1 MGQGSFLLLVLLA
14 LLSGALFGDLEET
27 KYYQTPL
34 VLTFDLGLL
43 VGFALCLG
51 CVRRIDATRLPFTHL
66 VAAAVVLV
74 FGLSASVMARAGMLF
89 DGAPID
95 LLVGDGLLGVFL
107 ALAAA
112 LWWLVLMEGDANE
125 SLLRFAQAL
134 GGASVSFM
142 ALSLLPKG
150 VILLVASLVA
160 PMLCGLCLLA
170 LLGDAAWSRADADP
184 NGAEDAGRAKE
195 EGIPGGVFETDGGTA
210 PEVRGDSLT
219 APTETGGNGGPGCD
233 CGCGNDPHV
242 AVAMGASAAS
252 LAHGEPSEKGGAMLA
267 STSASFR
274 APVSW
279 SERSE
284 SLPKVLVVSVVLS
297 VFVADLLMTLFP
309 ISLFTEAS
317 PLFSLITG
325 NPDAPTLGNL
335 TQPALIAAGLLAL
348 FAMFYGLMAARSD
361 IRLPII
367 CSIGFFAVAVG
378 FVTFPYH
385 APGGAP
391 IGIAEAGRCIVVIFA
406 LTAVRLYCADD
417 KPRRWMA
424 PTLGLVVA
432 CCGAM
437 MVADVLVVVLYQ
449 VPAFDYMDFR
459 IRTIFGGAGLLVL
472 VLLLLGPMHRVYE
485 VVRGR
490 EEAEGKQAVSVA
502 GPEAV
507 AEEGGVTLSV
517 ADQKGLAE
525 QRLRAFAE
533 AYHLSPRESEI
544 VGLVSQGRDVP
555 YIEQE
560 LVLSKSTV
568 KTHIRHIYEK
578 CGVSSRQ
585 DLLDL
590 LQDFEEES

>member
-1 MGQGSFLLLVLLA
+1 MVFVASPSKRAICQVVGQGGFLLLVLLA

-43 VGFALCLG
+43 AGFALCLG

-112 LWWLVLMEGDANE
+112 LWWLVLMEGDA
-125 SLLRFAQAL
+125 
-134 GGASVSFM
+134 
-142 ALSLLPKG
+142 
-150 VILLVASLVA
+150 
-160 PMLCGLCLLA
+160 
-170 LLGDAAWSRADADP
+170 
-184 NGAEDAGRAKE
+184 
-195 EGIPGGVFETDGGTA
+195 
-210 PEVRGDSLT
+210 
-219 APTETGGNGGPGCD
+219 
-233 CGCGNDPHV
+233 
-242 AVAMGASAAS
+242 
-252 LAHGEPSEKGGAMLA
+252 
-267 STSASFR
+267 
-274 APVSW
+274 
-279 SERSE
+279 
-284 SLPKVLVVSVVLS
+284 
-297 VFVADLLMTLFP
+297 
-309 ISLFTEAS
+309 
-317 PLFSLITG
+317 
-325 NPDAPTLGNL
+325 
-335 TQPALIAAGLLAL
+335 
-348 FAMFYGLMAARSD
+348 
-361 IRLPII
+361 
-367 CSIGFFAVAVG
+367 
-378 FVTFPYH
+378 
-385 APGGAP
+385 
-391 IGIAEAGRCIVVIFA
+391 
-406 LTAVRLYCADD
+406 
-417 KPRRWMA
+417 
-424 PTLGLVVA
+424 LVVA
-432 CCGAM
+432 
-437 MVADVLVVVLYQ
+437 LYQ

-490 EEAEGKQAVSVA
+490 EEAEALQVVGVA
-502 GPEAV
+502 GLGAV
-507 AEEGGVTLSV
+507 AEEGGVTLS
-517 ADQKGLAE
+517 ASDQRELAE
-525 QRLRAFAE
+525 QRLHAFAE
-533 AYHLSPRESEI
+533 AYHLSLRESEI

-590 LQDFEEES
+590 LQDFGEEG